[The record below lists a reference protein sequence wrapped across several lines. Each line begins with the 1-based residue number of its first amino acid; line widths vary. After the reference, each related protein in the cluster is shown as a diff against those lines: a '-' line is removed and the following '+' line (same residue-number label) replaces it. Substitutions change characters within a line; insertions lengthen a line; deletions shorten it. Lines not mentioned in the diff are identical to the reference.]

1 MIHIARLCVIGV
13 GLIGGSLALALRRA
27 GMVNEIVGCGRG
39 EANLRRAVEL
49 GVVDCYQ
56 TDPALAV
63 AGADAV
69 VLGVPLGN
77 VRAVLMTIRY
87 ALDAGAILTDVGS
100 AKHCVIE
107 DVEAVFDRIPA
118 MFVPGHP
125 VAGTEKSG
133 VEAASADLFQNRRT
147 ILTPLAQTDPQ
158 AVRTVTALWESA
170 GAEVISMDAEHHD
183 RMLAATSHLPHLL
196 AFGLVDTLARW
207 DGGEDLL
214 QYAAGGFRDFTRIAS
229 SDPIMWR
236 DICLGNREALLDAL
250 QHYREDLGVLTELV
264 RQLDAKGLERVF
276 RNAKDVRDRYL
287 SLLER

>member
-1 MIHIARLCVIGV
+1 MIHIPRLCVIGV

-27 GMVNEIVGCGRG
+27 GVVDEIVGCGRSQ
-39 EANLRRAVEL
+39 ANLRRAVEL
-49 GVVDCYQ
+49 GVVDRYQ
-56 TDPALAV
+56 TNPAIAI
-63 AGADAV
+63 AGADVV

-77 VRAVLMTIRY
+77 VRAVLMTIRDV
-87 ALDAGAILTDVGS
+87 LDPRTIVTDVGS

-107 DVEAVFDRIPA
+107 DVEATFGCMPA
-118 MFVPGHP
+118 RFVPGHP

-133 VEAASADLFQNRRT
+133 VDAASAGLFQNRRT
-147 ILTPLAQTDPQ
+147 ILTPLAQTDPS
-158 AVRTVTALWESA
+158 AVSCVRILWESA
-170 GAEVISMDAEHHD
+170 GAEVITMSAEHHD

-207 DGGEDLL
+207 DGEEDVF

-236 DICLGNREALLDAL
+236 DICLANRKALLDAL

-264 RQLDAKGLERVF
+264 RQLDAQGLERVF

-287 SLLER
+287 PLLER